1 MTAAASGTPGIATAT
16 PSGAPTASTRNAGW
30 SADIDAL
37 LDARER
43 YHPNPWHGFE
53 RATWIAAADAAKA
66 RIPTLTDDQA
76 LVEIVRL
83 AAMPDWGGRDG
94 HTGIFFLPDSGVHA
108 YPILLWQF
116 GDGMFIT
123 AARAPYEKLV
133 GSRIEAIAGRPIAD
147 ILALVEPLA
156 PRDNASN
163 LLSYGPLYMRI
174 SELLAGLGVVDAV
187 GPATFTL
194 VDEDGT
200 RSDVEIE
207 PITVADDVAW
217 HHGDPLHLRED
228 RPLWLSKPDTNLWWT
243 FFDDSRMVYIQYNK
257 VLGSVRTV
265 ADEVLARVRQ
275 GGVDRVVVDLRNN
288 AGGDN
293 STYRALLTA
302 LGDPAID
309 RAGRL
314 TILIGRLTFS
324 AAANFATDLEQ
335 TTDATF
341 AGEAMGGSPNLYGD
355 ARRVDLP
362 YGNQALFMATRYW
375 QRSTA
380 DDPRLTIEPD
390 LAIPLSSEDYFS
402 GYDPVLDAVNGV
414 TPVGD

>member
-1 MTAAASGTPGIATAT
+1 MTAAGSVAPGIGTAT
-16 PSGAPTASTRNAGW
+16 PSALTALTRDGGW
-30 SADIDAL
+30 RADIDAL
-37 LDARER
+37 LEARER
-43 YHPNPWHGFE
+43 YHPNPWHGFD
-53 RATWIAAADAAKA
+53 RDTWIAAADAAKV
-66 RIPTLTDDQA
+66 RIPTLTDAQA
-76 LVEIVRL
+76 LVEVVRL

-116 GDGMFIT
+116 SDGMVIT

-147 ILALVEPLA
+147 VLALVEPLA
-156 PRDNASN
+156 PRDNDSN

-174 SELLAGLGVVDAV
+174 TELLAGLGVIDAV

-194 VDEDGT
+194 VDQKGT

-217 HHGDPLHLRED
+217 HHGDPLHLPDD
-228 RPLWLSKPDTNLWWT
+228 RPLWLSKRDTNLWWT
-243 FFDDSRMVYIQYNK
+243 FLDDSRTVYIQYNE
-257 VLGSVRTV
+257 VLGSVGTV
-265 ADEVLARVRQ
+265 AEEVLARVRQ

-288 AGGDN
+288 GGGDN

-302 LGDPAID
+302 LADPAID
-309 RAGRL
+309 RAGHL
-314 TILIGRLTFS
+314 TILTGRLTFS
-324 AAANFATDLEQ
+324 AAANFAADLEQ

-341 AGEAMGGSPNLYGD
+341 VGEAMGGSPNLYGD
-355 ARRVDLP
+355 VRRIDLP
-362 YGNQALFMATRYW
+362 YGDQALFMATRYW

-380 DDPRLTIEPD
+380 DDLRLTIEPD
-390 LAIPLSSEDYFS
+390 LAIPLSSEDYFA
-402 GYDPVLDAVNGV
+402 GRDPVLDAATGQ
-414 TPVGD
+414 TPAGE